1 MLLFCCPSEPHVT
14 DIARD
19 SCLVTW
25 QAVKSMGRDRLEYSL
40 QLQRLY
46 GKDNSKADEYKEV
59 RTVRAC
65 LSLASRVPVSAL
77 HGLVRC
83 WNLCALQVLQIFIVK
98 QCYNILFDGL
108 H

>member
-1 MLLFCCPSEPHVT
+1 MS

-65 LSLASRVPVSAL
+65 LSCGTSTSVCTSLSSSVIEFFS
-77 HGLVRC
+77 
-83 WNLCALQVLQIFIVK
+83 
-98 QCYNILFDGL
+98 GL